1 MDKFDKTYVETVRL
15 ESCLRDLYK
24 GTTGVFNRDSERC
37 NEAFNDSH
45 HIINY
50 LREEMHEMKK
60 TIEFLSSRDS
70 ISSNDD
76 LKVIPAALKKLK

>member
-1 MDKFDKTYVETVRL
+1 MDKFDKTHVEIVRL

-37 NEAFNDSH
+37 NEAFNNSH

-60 TIEFLSSRDS
+60 TIEFLSRDS
-70 ISSNDD
+70 IPSSNV
-76 LKVIPAALKKLK
+76 LKSVPAILKKLK